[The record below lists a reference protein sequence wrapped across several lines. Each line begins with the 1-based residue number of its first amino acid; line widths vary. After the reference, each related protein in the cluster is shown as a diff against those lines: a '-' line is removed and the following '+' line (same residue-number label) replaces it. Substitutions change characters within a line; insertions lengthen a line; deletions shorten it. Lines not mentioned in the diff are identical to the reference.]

1 MPISVCKAGERKS
14 WTRYCRSCHQM
25 SPPGSYHCSGCG
37 ICILKRHHHC
47 IFTGCCIGHRNQRY
61 FIFFIMYLF
70 ALSALSLTYDVICAF
85 LTHKSFLWRVPN
97 YIAFLRLSLFENIQL
112 IFFNLKIA
120 SAFFSG
126 VALFYYLSIVLR
138 GQVISYESQNSME
151 ISKKD
156 KDIYRNLKSVFGE
169 RVCVAWISP
178 TLKSEL
184 PEDGYN

>member
-1 MPISVCKAGERKS
+1 
-14 WTRYCRSCHQM
+14 M

-120 SAFFSG
+120 SVFFSG